1 MPGLFNDALGSIG
14 NIFRVGLTGLN
25 LKSSA
30 GSLLVRNTADSADAP
45 IQASQLRNTGT
56 SVLIG
61 TTNVLTFQQNASQ
74 SGGLTVILPAAK
86 ATDGQVLAQK
96 AGTAAGVIEFEF
108 ISSGSTADKSTRDTT
123 TLAFGSSSPLSLFT
137 LPANAVID
145 KIRIVV
151 DTAFNGTPS
160 LSIGITGTTSKYVA
174 STQVDLTVAR
184 SYEVYPDLPASGS
197 SEALIATYAAG
208 SASAGSAR
216 ILVDYSI
223 PS

>member
-108 ISSGSTADKSTRDTT
+108 ISSG
-123 TLAFGSSSPLSLFT
+123 
-137 LPANAVID
+137 
-145 KIRIVV
+145 
-151 DTAFNGTPS
+151 
-160 LSIGITGTTSKYVA
+160 
-174 STQVDLTVAR
+174 
-184 SYEVYPDLPASGS
+184 
-197 SEALIATYAAG
+197 
-208 SASAGSAR
+208 
-216 ILVDYSI
+216 
-223 PS
+223 

>member
-1 MPGLFNDALGSIG
+1 MPGLFNDTLGSIG
-14 NIFRVGLTGLN
+14 TIFRIGLAGLSI
-25 LKSSA
+25 KSSA
-30 GSLLVRNTADSADAP
+30 GALLVRNTADSADAP
-45 IQASQLRNTGT
+45 IQSSQLRNTGT

-74 SGGLTVILPAAK
+74 SGALTVILPAAK

-108 ISSGSTADKSTRDTT
+108 VSTGGTSDKQTVDTT
-123 TLAFGSSSPLSLFT
+123 TLGFGSSSPLSLFS
-137 LPANAVID
+137 LPANAVISS
-145 KIRIVV
+145 IRIIV

-160 LSIGITGTTSKYVA
+160 LSIGISGTASKYVA

-184 SYEVYPDLPASGS
+184 SYEIYPDLPGPGS
-197 SEALIATYAAG
+197 TEALIATYAAG
-208 SASAGSAR
+208 GASSGSAR
-216 ILVDYSI
+216 ILVNYAI

>member
-184 SYEVYPDLPASGS
+184 SYEIYPDLAASGS

-208 SASAGSAR
+208 GASSGTAR
-216 ILVDYSI
+216 ILVDYAI